1 MINVGFY
8 YKVKKGHEQEFES
21 KFKEVLNYLK
31 SNAEGFID
39 AKLYKSVEDPS
50 EYLIYSVWKDL
61 ESFRKF
67 ITSEAYKSTVT
78 YGRTIM
84 EGRPTHKVF
93 QEINA

>member
-84 EGRPTHKVF
+84 EGRPIHKVF
-93 QEINA
+93 EEINA

>member
-8 YKVKKGHEQEFES
+8 YKVKKGHELEFES

-31 SNAEGFID
+31 NNAEGFID

-61 ESFRKF
+61 ESFKKF
-67 ITSEAYKSTVT
+67 ITSEAYRSTVA
-78 YGRTIM
+78 YGKTIM